1 MKRQTRVRRP
11 GAAGCRSGEK
21 GLTLIEIFIVVAI
34 MAALTAVLVPTM
46 NRVKASAHSTQCLGK
61 LRDIGIGLNQ
71 YFADRGMIF
80 PTMVA
85 ARESREDDVPAID
98 TVLLEYVGDAFA
110 FQCPSDH
117 EGIFEK
123 TGSSYFWN
131 SLINGQRAG
140 NMDMLGMIR
149 KESGI
154 PIASD
159 KENFHQHV
167 GDGVNVLYADGHVT
181 RRLQF
186 IVESE

>member
-1 MKRQTRVRRP
+1 MRVEN
-11 GAAGCRSGEK
+11 RSEERGI
-21 GLTLIEIFIVVAI
+21 TLIEIFIAVAI
-34 MAALTAVLVPTM
+34 VSALAAIVVPTM
-46 NRVKASAHSTQCLGK
+46 NQMKATARSTQCMGK

-80 PTMVA
+80 PEIVS

-98 TVLLEYVGDAFA
+98 TVLLDYVGDEFA
-110 FQCPSDH
+110 FECPADH
-117 EGIFEK
+117 EEFFEK

-131 SLINGQRAG
+131 SLINGQRLG
-140 NMDMLGMIR
+140 NMDLLGMIR

-186 IVESE
+186 VVE

>member
-1 MKRQTRVRRP
+1 MKANYRP
-11 GAAGCRSGEK
+11 VDK
-21 GLTLIEIFIVVAI
+21 GVTLIEIFIVVAI
-34 MAALTAVLVPTM
+34 IAALTAVVVPTM
-46 NRVKASAHSTQCLGK
+46 SRVKANAYSVQCMGK

-71 YFADRGMIF
+71 YFADRGMTF

-98 TVLLEYVGDAFA
+98 TVLLDYVGDEFA
-110 FQCPSDH
+110 FECPADH

-131 SLINGQRAG
+131 SLINGQRMG
-140 NMDMLGMIR
+140 NMDLLGMIR

-186 IVESE
+186 IVEQE

>member
-1 MKRQTRVRRP
+1 MKA
-11 GAAGCRSGEK
+11 GARSDQK
-21 GLTLIEIFIVVAI
+21 GVTLIEIFIVVAI
-34 MAALTAVLVPTM
+34 IAALAAVIVPTM
-46 NRVKASAHSTQCLGK
+46 TRVKANAHSVQCIAK
-61 LRDIGIGLNQ
+61 LREIGIGLNQ

-98 TVLLEYVGDAFA
+98 TVLLEYVGDEFA

-131 SLINGQRAG
+131 SLINGQRMG
-140 NMDMLGMIR
+140 NMDLLGMIR
-149 KESGI
+149 QESGI

-186 IVESE
+186 VIGQN

>member
-1 MKRQTRVRRP
+1 MK
-11 GAAGCRSGEK
+11 AGSRSNQK
-21 GLTLIEIFIVVAI
+21 GVTLIELFIVVAVI
-34 MAALTAVLVPTM
+34 AALAAVLVPTM
-46 NRVKASAHSTQCLGK
+46 TRAKANARSVQCVGK

-71 YFADRGMIF
+71 YFADQGMIF

-85 ARESREDDVPAID
+85 ARESREDDVPVID
-98 TVLLEYVGDAFA
+98 TVLLDYVGDEFA

-117 EGIFEK
+117 EGIFEE

-131 SLINGQRAG
+131 SLINGQRMG
-140 NMDMLGMIR
+140 NMDLLGMIR
-149 KESGI
+149 QESGI

-159 KENFHQHV
+159 KENFHEHV

-186 IVESE
+186 VVEQE